1 MNSSPNRGYVNNC
14 SPNFSITVYMNSLY
28 NTKFLCDQKLSD
40 QNLCE
45 QNLGDQNLCEQ
56 YFI

>member
-14 SPNFSITVYMNSLY
+14 SPKFSITVYMNSLY

>member
-1 MNSSPNRGYVNNC
+1 
-14 SPNFSITVYMNSLY
+14 MNSLY